1 MTPPVRDDSARSHL
15 MSSQLGWAR
24 VRDDSVRSSPC
35 RGRRMRRPP
44 TSAHFQRLCCND
56 VLDLHA
62 AEVLWQ
68 SSIHGFQERLK
79 SKQLDLPRAVR
90 DSMFQFR
97 KQAFPNSRLAH
108 ELTHLQNSI
117 QEGSGTRDPHEDC
130 DQWKFQENNRHT
142 QRYKYVNRA
151 RASEKAW
158 GEKGFEPR
166 TPWRKKGT
174 TQQVSQG

>member
-1 MTPPVRDDSARSHL
+1 

-24 VRDDSVRSSPC
+24 VRDDSARSSPC
-35 RGRRMRRPP
+35 RARRTRSFLCFRNASSRSNLISPGP
-44 TSAHFQRLCCND
+44 CVTACFSSANKL
-56 VLDLHA
+56 
-62 AEVLWQ
+62 
-68 SSIHGFQERLK
+68 
-79 SKQLDLPRAVR
+79 
-90 DSMFQFR
+90 
-97 KQAFPNSRLAH
+97 RLAH
-108 ELTHLQNSI
+108 ELTHLQISI
-117 QEGSGTRDPHEDC
+117 QEGSGTRDPHEDR

-166 TPWRKKGT
+166 TPWREKGT